1 MWNTVNYND
10 RFKMDFKTVRNTFL
24 WWNVYT
30 ELTVYISYVKE
41 LKQVTSD
48 LIKSKV
54 TCQHKMGEENIHLT
68 IKEQKFQELQERLT
82 MVFN

>member
-1 MWNTVNYND
+1 MIGLKWTLKLSENTL
-10 RFKMDFKTVRNTFL
+10 L

-68 IKEQKFQELQERLT
+68 IKEQKFQELQERLN